1 MTQDA
6 VRDTD
11 EDTPLALLRPHWRL
25 VLASFLGWFLDAFDQ
40 VALILVLPEIGKHFG
55 VSLTAMGLVITAQSV
70 GRIFG
75 NIGWGWLAD
84 RYGRKLTFMA
94 SVIWFAAFSGLSGL
108 AWSYAALLVIQL
120 FFGVGFGGEW
130 TASAALL
137 MESVPD
143 RARSTASSLMMAGY
157 ECGFFAAAGVEALI
171 VPYYGWRALF
181 IVGIA
186 PALLVIFIRV
196 GVAESPVWLRTQA
209 QRAERLGRGMARGTA
224 APPRFSMDLAAWQAC
239 GFMAALQFLTASVYA
254 FYPTLLKTVHG
265 FDPHNVFAAIAAYS
279 IGSICGKLLAGRL
292 AARIGDRPTILGC
305 LLVTSLGIVPFA
317 SVSALPLVVVTAFI
331 VGGSSSGLFALVPY
345 YLSRRFAN
353 VVRSFGMGLAYAVAA
368 GAQAIATYVLPLTGR
383 GIGLAAAIEIF
394 VLGSAVAA
402 AVIVFRQPR
411 ELPGRDMGE
420 VATMPA

>member
-1 MTQDA
+1 MTLDTVHA
-6 VRDTD
+6 SRD
-11 EDTPLALLRPHWRL
+11 ETPLSLLRPHWRL
-25 VLASFLGWFLDAFDQ
+25 VLACFLGWFLDAFDQ
-40 VALILVLPEIGKHFG
+40 VALLLVLPEIGKHFG

-120 FFGVGFGGEW
+120 LFGIGFGGEW
-130 TASAALL
+130 TASASLL

-171 VPYYGWRALF
+171 VPHYGWRALF
-181 IVGIA
+181 IVGVV
-186 PALLVIFIRV
+186 PAVLVAFIRV
-196 GVAESPVWLRTQA
+196 GVSESPVWLRTRKEQ
-209 QRAERLGRGMARGTA
+209 AERRERGTPREA
-224 APPRFSMDLAAWQAC
+224 AARPRFRMDVAAWQAC
-239 GFMAALQFLTASVYA
+239 AFMAALQFLTASVYA

-279 IGSICGKLLAGRL
+279 IGSILGKLLAGWL
-292 AARIGDRPTILGC
+292 AARIGDRPTIIGC

-317 SVSALPLVVVTAFI
+317 SASALPLVVVTALI

-383 GIGLAAAIEIF
+383 GVGLATAIEIF
-394 VLGSAVAA
+394 VLGSAVVAA
-402 AVIVFRQPR
+402 AVVIRQPR
-411 ELPGRDMGE
+411 DLPGRDMGE
-420 VATMPA
+420 VATLSV

>member
-1 MTQDA
+1 MTLDTI
-6 VRDTD
+6 RTD

-25 VLASFLGWFLDAFDQ
+25 VLACFLGWFLDAFDQ
-40 VALILVLPEIGKHFG
+40 VALLLVLPEMGKHFG
-55 VSLTAMGLVITAQSV
+55 ASLTAMGLVITAQSV

-108 AWSYAALLVIQL
+108 AWSYAALVVIQL
-120 FFGVGFGGEW
+120 LFGIGFGGEW
-130 TASAALL
+130 TASASLL

-171 VPYYGWRALF
+171 VPHYGWRALF
-181 IVGIA
+181 VVGVV
-186 PALLVIFIRV
+186 PAVLVAFIRV
-196 GVAESPVWLRTQA
+196 GVSESPVWLRTQRD
-209 QRAERLGRGMARGTA
+209 RAEARGRGPLREAAAR
-224 APPRFSMDLAAWQAC
+224 PRFRMDIAAWQAC
-239 GFMAALQFLTASVYA
+239 AFMAALQFLTASVYA

-265 FDPHNVFAAIAAYS
+265 FSPNNVFAAIAAYS
-279 IGSICGKLLAGRL
+279 IGSIGGKLLAGWL
-292 AARIGDRPTILGC
+292 AARVGDRPTILGC

-317 SVSALPLVVVTAFI
+317 SASALPLVMLTALI

-353 VVRSFGMGLAYAVAA
+353 LVRSFGMGLAYAVAA

-383 GIGLAAAIEIF
+383 GTGLAVAIEVF
-394 VLGSAVAA
+394 VVGSAIAAA
-402 AVIVFRQPR
+402 AVVFREPR

-420 VATMPA
+420 VATLSV

>member
-1 MTQDA
+1 MTLDT
-6 VRDTD
+6 VRNPD
-11 EDTPLALLRPHWRL
+11 EETQLALLRPHWRL

-40 VALILVLPEIGKHFG
+40 VALLLVLPEIGKHFG
-55 VSLTAMGLVITAQSV
+55 ASLTAMGLVITAQSV

-130 TASAALL
+130 TASASLL

-171 VPYYGWRALF
+171 VPHFGWRALF
-181 IVGIA
+181 IVGVV
-186 PALLVIFIRV
+186 PAVLVAFIRV
-196 GVAESPVWLRTQA
+196 GVSESPVWLRTQRE
-209 QRAERLGRGMARGTA
+209 RAEARERGAAREA
-224 APPRFSMDLAAWQAC
+224 AARPRFRMDIAAWQAC
-239 GFMAALQFLTASVYA
+239 AFMAALQFLTASVYA

-265 FDPHNVFAAIAAYS
+265 FSPNDVFAAIAAYS
-279 IGSICGKLLAGRL
+279 IGSIGGKLLSGWL
-292 AARIGDRPTILGC
+292 AARVGDRPTILGC
-305 LLVTSLGIVPFA
+305 LVVTSLGIIPFA
-317 SVSALPLVVVTAFI
+317 SASALPLAMLTALI
-331 VGGSSSGLFALVPY
+331 VGASSSGLFALVPF

-353 VVRSFGMGLAYAVAA
+353 LVHFGELDRA

-383 GIGLAAAIEIF
+383 GTGLAAAIEVF

-402 AVIVFRQPR
+402 ALVVFREPR
-411 ELPGRDMGE
+411 DLPGRDMGE
-420 VATMPA
+420 VATLSA